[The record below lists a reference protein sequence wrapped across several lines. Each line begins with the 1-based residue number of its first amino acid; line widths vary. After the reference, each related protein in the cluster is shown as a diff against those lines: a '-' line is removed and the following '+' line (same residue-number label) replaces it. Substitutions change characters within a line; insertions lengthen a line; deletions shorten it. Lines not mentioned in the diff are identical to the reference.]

1 MSTYGVTLVGRNDN
15 YGGRLAE
22 RAAYAL
28 NSCIISYDEVIYVD
42 WNSRGETLHSVIKD
56 NLLHTGKLRCIT
68 VTPEEHKMFTKHY
81 PGAQH
86 CSEVLGRNVGLR
98 RLSTDF
104 MASTNIDE
112 INPPREYL
120 ELFNSNDAHTFLTV
134 ARRGA
139 SLEHVQTLDSPK
151 KINTVRD
158 MMLGR
163 AYNQSWAVTREPY
176 SLVEWCG
183 DLQLA
188 HRDVWYAIK
197 GYEESQLGVGVHD
210 SFIQRKA
217 KEAGY
222 IIRASYEMPLWHLD
236 HTKVS
241 DYRDEA
247 PCVSESNACLYENY
261 IGSNNPETWG
271 FSGFWF
277 KEETI

>member
-68 VTPEEHKMFTKHY
+68 VTPEEHKMFTQHY

-112 INPPREYL
+112 INPPRR
-120 ELFNSNDAHTFLTV
+120 FLDSFTDKNKFITV
-134 ARRGA
+134 ARRGT
-139 SLEHVQTLDSPK
+139 SLEHVQAIGSHNMVNDL
-151 KINTVRD
+151 REQ
-158 MMLGR
+158 MLYM

-183 DLQLA
+183 DLQMA
-188 HRDVWYAIK
+188 HKDIWYSIK

-210 SFIQRKA
+210 SFIHRKA

-222 IIRASYEMPLWHLD
+222 IIEPNYEIPLWHLD
-236 HTKVS
+236 HNKVG
-241 DYRDEA
+241 DYKDE
-247 PCVSESNACLYENY
+247 PSCVAESNACLYENY

>member
-68 VTPEEHKMFTKHY
+68 VTPEEHKMFTQHY

-98 RLSTDF
+98 RLTTDF

-112 INPPREYL
+112 INPPRR
-120 ELFNSNDAHTFLTV
+120 FLDSFTDKNKFITV
-134 ARRGA
+134 ARRGT
-139 SLEHVQTLDSPK
+139 SLEHVQAIGSPNM
-151 KINTVRD
+151 ISALREQ
-158 MMLGR
+158 MLGI

-176 SLVEWCG
+176 SMVEWCG
-183 DLQLA
+183 DLQMA
-188 HRDVWYAIK
+188 NKDIWYSIK

-222 IIRASYEMPLWHLD
+222 IIEANYEIPLWHLD
-236 HTKVS
+236 HNKIS
-241 DYRDEA
+241 DYKDE
-247 PCVSESNACLYENY
+247 PSCVAESNACLYGNY